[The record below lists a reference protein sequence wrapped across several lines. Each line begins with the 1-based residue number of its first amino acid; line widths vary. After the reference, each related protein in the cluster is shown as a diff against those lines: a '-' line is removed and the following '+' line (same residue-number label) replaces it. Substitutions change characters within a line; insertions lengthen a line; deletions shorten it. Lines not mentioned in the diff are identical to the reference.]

1 MSDLKGWAKR
11 KAAMRPGAGLVAV
24 EVDVHTEH
32 GVIRAIRYHRAEDA
46 KKLIAEG
53 KARELKDVSIPE
65 KGKVSSISE
74 KEKTPPPI
82 TGGSEKQNAW
92 ATQIAAK
99 WVGQLDSEI
108 KNAAA
113 RPKSDGVGWYV
124 DKLRGAREVL
134 VRGLAQ
140 MKARQVI
147 DFEQSPHH
155 GPVKTI
161 IAKARQRE

>member
-1 MSDLKGWAKR
+1 MSDFKGWAKR
-11 KAAMRPGAGLVAV
+11 KAAMRPGSGLVPV

-32 GVIRAIRYHRAEDA
+32 GVIRAIRYHRADDA

-53 KARELKDVSIPE
+53 KARELKEIPTSGTQAPKKQE
-65 KGKVSSISE
+65 A
-74 KEKTPPPI
+74 PPAI
-82 TGGSEKQNAW
+82 TGGSEKQNTW
-92 ATQIAAK
+92 ATSIAAK

-124 DKLRGAREVL
+124 DKLRNAREVL
-134 VRGLAQ
+134 VKGLAQ

-161 IAKARQRE
+161 IAKARQNV